1 MSATVQKINEF
12 FRNAIKKDVDELK
25 IQLLLSDRQLE
36 IFDRFYIRKQDIN
49 FIADSL
55 NVCSQVINN
64 ELKAIRKKLIKLID

>member
-36 IFDRFYIRKQDIN
+36 VFDRFYIRKQDIN
-49 FIADSL
+49 FIADTL

>member
-49 FIADSL
+49 FIVDTL

>member
-12 FRNAIKKDVDELK
+12 FRNAIKKDVDDIK
-25 IQLLLSDRQLE
+25 IQLLLSDRQLD

-49 FIADSL
+49 FIADTL
-55 NVCSQVINN
+55 NVCPQVINN

>member
-36 IFDRFYIRKQDIN
+36 VFDRFYIRKRDIN

>member
-1 MSATVQKINEF
+1 MSAIVQKINEF